1 MNEKVT
7 FYTLRNTEH
16 LLFCRHTWGNVK
28 SSSPVVF
35 RDFKGFC
42 IKFRRYY
49 PLYSKNIKKVFMANE
64 APWFYLCFSQ
74 IETGAQEG
82 VRNS

>member
-28 SSSPVVF
+28 YSSPVVF

-49 PLYSKNIKKVFMANE
+49 PLYSKNIKKAFMANE